1 MPSDAIVR
9 VEGVSKKFC
18 RSLRRTMIY
27 GVTDVACDMLGLTG
41 HLTRLRP
48 DEFWAVNDVSLEVKR
63 GECVG
68 LIGPNGAGK
77 STLLKMIHG
86 VTLPDRGSIRIG
98 GRIGALI
105 ELGAGFHPMLTGREN
120 IHLSGA
126 ILGLDK
132 NAMAKKFDSIVDF
145 SGLEEFIDTPVKQYS
160 SGMYVRLGF
169 AVALSIDPDIL
180 IIDESMAVGDMVFR
194 KRCLDQIEAFI
205 RAGKTIIVVT
215 HNLQEIE
222 KIAQRML
229 LLDRGIVRA
238 DGRPDEVIAS
248 YMNLLNTR
256 ISRREDLDSGFDNPA
271 IEITAVEL
279 RGGDGAPKS
288 YFRSHDE
295 LRVVIGFE
303 AHRPIV
309 NPVFRVQI
317 FRSDGLFCHGMN
329 TERHGIECGEIVG
342 DGKIMLRYSDL
353 SLLGGDYWVRVA
365 VLRSQYDELPI
376 HQMATSIGIHLES
389 GIVDG
394 AGVFAM
400 PCEWISAV

>member
-1 MPSDAIVR
+1 MSSDTIVR
-9 VEGVSKKFC
+9 VQGVSKKFC
-18 RSLRRTMIY
+18 RSLKRTMVY
-27 GVTDVACDMLGLTG
+27 GIRDVASDMVGLTG
-41 HLTRLRP
+41 HLTRLRA
-48 DEFWAVNDVSLEVKR
+48 DEFWALNDVSFEVKR

-77 STLLKMIHG
+77 STLLKLING
-86 VTLPDRGSIRIG
+86 VTLPDQGTVQIR
-98 GRIGALI
+98 GRIGALL

-126 ILGLDK
+126 ILGLSK
-132 NAMAKKFDSIVDF
+132 EAMALKFDSIVEF

-169 AVALSIDPDIL
+169 AVAVSSDPDIL

-194 KRCLDQIEAFI
+194 KRCLEQIEAFI

-229 LLDRGIVRA
+229 LLDHGIVRA

-256 ISRREDLDSGFDNPA
+256 ILRREEFGSGSGKPA

-279 RGGDGAPKS
+279 RGVDGAPKS

-295 LRVVIGFE
+295 LRVVIGFKVR
-303 AHRPIV
+303 RPSV

-329 TERHGIECGEIVG
+329 TERHGIECGEVRG
-342 DGKIMLRYSDL
+342 EGKITLRYPDL

-365 VLRSQYDELPI
+365 VLASQYDELPI
-376 HQMATSIGIHLES
+376 HQMATSTSVHLES
-389 GIVDG
+389 GMIDG

-400 PCEWISAV
+400 PCEWITAD

>member
-1 MPSDAIVR
+1 MSSDTIVR
-9 VEGVSKKFC
+9 VERVSKKFC
-18 RSLRRTMIY
+18 RSLKRTMVY
-27 GVTDVACDMLGLTG
+27 GLRDVASDMVGRTG
-41 HLTRLRP
+41 HLTRLRA
-48 DEFWAVNDVSLEVKR
+48 DEFWAVNDVSFEVKR
-63 GECVG
+63 GECIG

-77 STLLKMIHG
+77 STLLKLING
-86 VTLPDRGSIRIG
+86 VTLPDQGSIQIC
-98 GRIGALI
+98 GRIGALL

-126 ILGLDK
+126 ILGLSK
-132 NAMAKKFDSIVDF
+132 EGMAKKFDSIVEF

-169 AVALSIDPDIL
+169 AVAVSSDPDIL

-194 KRCLDQIEAFI
+194 KRCLEQIEAFI

-229 LLDRGIVRA
+229 LLDHGVMRM
-238 DGRPDEVIAS
+238 DGRPDKVIAS

-256 ISRREDLDSGFDNPA
+256 ILQGEEFISAEGETA
-271 IEITAVEL
+271 IEITEVEL
-279 RGGDGAPKS
+279 RGGDGNPKS
-288 YFRSHDE
+288 YLRSHEE
-295 LRVVIGFE
+295 LRVVIGFK
-303 AHRPIV
+303 AHRPIL

-329 TERHGIECGEIVG
+329 TERHGIECGEVRG
-342 DGKIMLRYSDL
+342 EGKIVLRYSDL
-353 SLLGGDYWVRVA
+353 GLLGGDYWVRVA
-365 VLRSQYDELPI
+365 VLASQYDELPI

-389 GIVDG
+389 EMADG
-394 AGVFAM
+394 SGVFAM
-400 PCEWISAV
+400 PCEWIRR

>member
-1 MPSDAIVR
+1 MSSDTIVR

-18 RSLRRTMIY
+18 RSLKRTMVY
-27 GVTDVACDMLGLTG
+27 GVRDVACDMLGVTA

-48 DEFWAVNDVSLEVKR
+48 DEFWAVNDVSFEVKR
-63 GECVG
+63 GECIG

-77 STLLKMIHG
+77 STLLKLING
-86 VTLPDRGSIRIG
+86 VTLPDQGSIQIC
-98 GRIGALI
+98 GRIGALL

-126 ILGLDK
+126 ILGLSK
-132 NAMAKKFDSIVDF
+132 EAVARKFDSIVEF

-169 AVALSIDPDIL
+169 AVAVSIDPDIL
-180 IIDESMAVGDMVFR
+180 IIDESMAVGDAVFR
-194 KRCLDQIEAFI
+194 KRCLDQIEAFL

-222 KIAQRML
+222 KIAHRML
-229 LLDRGIVRA
+229 LLDHGIVRSN
-238 DGRPDEVIAS
+238 GRPNEVIAS
-248 YMNLLNTR
+248 YMNLLNAK
-256 ISRREDLDSGFDNPA
+256 ILRREEFGSASEEPP
-271 IEITAVEL
+271 IEITEVEL

-295 LRVVIGFE
+295 LRVVIGFK
-303 AHRPIV
+303 ACRPIV

-329 TERHGIECGEIVG
+329 TERHGIECGEVRG
-342 DGKIMLRYSDL
+342 EGKIILRYPKI

-365 VLRSQYDELPI
+365 VLASQYDELPI
-376 HQMATSIGIHLES
+376 HQMTTSIGIHLES
-389 GIVDG
+389 EMIDG
-394 AGVFAM
+394 AGVLAM
-400 PCEWISAV
+400 PCEWINAD

>member
-1 MPSDAIVR
+1 MSSDTIVR

-18 RSLRRTMIY
+18 RSLKRTMVY
-27 GVTDVACDMLGLTG
+27 GVRDVACDMLGLTG
-41 HLTRLRP
+41 HLTHLRA
-48 DEFWAVNDVSLEVKR
+48 DEFWAVNDVSFEVKR

-77 STLLKMIHG
+77 STLLKLING
-86 VTLPDRGSIRIG
+86 VTLPDQGFVQIC
-98 GRIGALI
+98 GRIGALL

-120 IHLSGA
+120 IHLSGT
-126 ILGLDK
+126 ILGLSK
-132 NAMAKKFDSIVDF
+132 EELAKKFDSIVEF

-169 AVALSIDPDIL
+169 AVAVSIDPDIL
-180 IIDESMAVGDMVFR
+180 IIDESMAVGDAAFR

-205 RAGKTIIVVT
+205 RAGKTIVVVT

-229 LLDRGIVRA
+229 LLDRGSLRA
-238 DGRPDEVIAS
+238 EGRPDEVIAS
-248 YMNLLNTR
+248 YMNVLNSKSMQQEEFGLR
-256 ISRREDLDSGFDNPA
+256 NGKPA
-271 IEITAVEL
+271 IEIIDVEL
-279 RGGDGAPKS
+279 RNGDGTPKS

-295 LRVVIGFE
+295 LRVIIGFK
-303 AHRPIV
+303 AHRRIL

-329 TERHGIECGEIVG
+329 TERHGIECGEMVG
-342 DGKIMLRYSDL
+342 EGKIVLRYPDL
-353 SLLGGDYWVRVA
+353 CLLGGDYWVRVA
-365 VLRSQYDELPI
+365 VLGSQYDELPI
-376 HQMATSIGIHLES
+376 HQMTTSIGIHLES
-389 GIVDG
+389 AMIDG

-400 PCEWISAV
+400 PCEWITAD